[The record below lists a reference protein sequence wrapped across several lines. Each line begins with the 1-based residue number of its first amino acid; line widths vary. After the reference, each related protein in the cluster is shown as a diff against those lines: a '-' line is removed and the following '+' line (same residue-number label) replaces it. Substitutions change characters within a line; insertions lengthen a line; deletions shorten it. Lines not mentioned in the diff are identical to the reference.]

1 MSFTPNNPIQNTNLM
16 LDLISQRQR
25 ALSSNLANMDT
36 PGYVRKD
43 INFSQYLGTMNN
55 PLETELSTKL
65 GPSAIIQ
72 DNQGEVNPSDELAE
86 MQKNSLL
93 YTVASRRMSSI
104 ITELKTVVNV
114 GK

>member
-1 MSFTPNNPIQNTNLM
+1 MLPIKNTSLI
-16 LDLISQRQR
+16 LDLIAQRQR
-25 ALSSNLANMDT
+25 ALSGNLANMDT

-72 DNQGEVNPSDELAE
+72 DKGGEVNAADELAE
-86 MQKNSLL
+86 MQKNALL
-93 YTVASRRMSSI
+93 YTVATRRMTSI
-104 ITELKTVVNV
+104 ITEFKTVVNV

>member
-1 MSFTPNNPIQNTNLM
+1 MSFTPSNSIQNTSLI
-16 LDLISQRQR
+16 LDLIAQRQR
-25 ALSSNLANMDT
+25 ALSGNLANMDT

-55 PLETELSTKL
+55 PLETELSAKL

-72 DNQGEVNPSDELAE
+72 DTGGEVNPSDELAE
-86 MQKNSLL
+86 MQKNALL
-93 YTVASRRMSSI
+93 YTVATRRMTNI
-104 ITELKTVVNV
+104 ITELRTVVNV